1 MKIEDFPYLREISVD
16 YKHHIGGY
24 MGGGSWAITSK
35 TDANGDRARI
45 VLGRGTSYRSH
56 GDNVT
61 FRIVEPNLETLK
73 LQWTFFSGVKRFP
86 DNWRRNQHFGY
97 NSVIY
102 AHFQQFKGRFEKP
115 FRWDRISIHTT
126 LSPQIFIANKN
137 ELGGLSGK
145 PLTSRSTE
153 VIKFISKNSNKTI
166 PIIGVGGINTVADA
180 LEKFDAGAHIIQ
192 IYTGFIYEG
201 PNLIRSIN
209 KALLNKV

>member
-1 MKIEDFPYLREISVD
+1 MKFEDFPYLREISVD

-45 VLGRGTSYRSH
+45 ILGRGTSYRSH

-126 LSPQIFIANKN
+126 LSPQIFTANKN
-137 ELGGLSGK
+137 ELGGWDEWTKSEFTHEKRHQEINLNERWWYQNSDMK
-145 PLTSRSTE
+145 DLNQLLDQQLRSE
-153 VIKFISKNSNKTI
+153 KNH
-166 PIIGVGGINTVADA
+166 D
-180 LEKFDAGAHIIQ
+180 
-192 IYTGFIYEG
+192 
-201 PNLIRSIN
+201 
-209 KALLNKV
+209 

>member
-45 VLGRGTSYRSH
+45 ILGRGTSYRSH

-61 FRIVEPNLETLK
+61 FRIVEPNLQTLK

-97 NSVIY
+97 NSVSY

-115 FRWDRISIHTT
+115 FRWDKISIHTT
-126 LSPQIFIANKN
+126 LSPQIFTANKN
-137 ELGGLSGK
+137 ELGGWDEWKKSEFSHEKRHQEINLNERWWYQNSDMK
-145 PLTSRSTE
+145 DLHQSFDQQLRSE
-153 VIKFISKNSNKTI
+153 KNH
-166 PIIGVGGINTVADA
+166 D
-180 LEKFDAGAHIIQ
+180 
-192 IYTGFIYEG
+192 
-201 PNLIRSIN
+201 
-209 KALLNKV
+209 